1 LVHIFHLDRARGLWR
16 VGQYVFGRNPA
27 LMPNLY
33 RPGWVKEGLAVY
45 YETRLTTAGRLAGSQ
60 FPMYARTA
68 AAAGRL
74 PELGDLSLA
83 NPSFLGGE
91 VAYAYGALAFEHLAR
106 TRGEEGIGRFVEE
119 TSRQINPFRLNAA
132 AERAFGISLDR
143 AWSQWSDSLRA
154 IAPEVGPPLPD
165 WRMLTDL
172 GWYVASPRWLDRS
185 ELVYAANT
193 GREVTGAY
201 VADTSGQVRRIGRR
215 NALEP
220 NVPLP

>member
-1 LVHIFHLDRARGLWR
+1 
-16 VGQYVFGRNPA
+16 
-27 LMPNLY
+27 
-33 RPGWVKEGLAVY
+33 
-45 YETRLTTAGRLAGSQ
+45 
-60 FPMYARTA
+60 
-68 AAAGRL
+68 
-74 PELGDLSLA
+74 
-83 NPSFLGGE
+83 
-91 VAYAYGALAFEHLAR
+91 
-106 TRGEEGIGRFVEE
+106 
-119 TSRQINPFRLNAA
+119 
-132 AERAFGISLDR
+132 SLDR

-185 ELVYAANT
+185 GLVYAANT

-220 NVPLP
+220 NVPLPDGSLLFAQPEYVGPFTVRSDLWIQRDGREHRLTTGARLSRPDARSDGTIVAVQAEPGSSRLVLLR